1 VRDVTN
7 ELLPTPPEGQARA
20 RDAAIVLPLLGL
32 VLLMPPVIALFA
44 VPIRVGGVPLIVVY
58 VFGVWLALVL
68 GAALLGRALQPRA
81 PAPPD
86 GCSTPS

>member
-1 VRDVTN
+1 MV
-7 ELLPTPPEGQARA
+7 PTPPEREARA

-32 VLLMPPVIALFA
+32 VLLMPPLIVLFA
-44 VPIRVGGVPLIVVY
+44 VPISVAGVPLIVVY
-58 VFGVWLALVL
+58 LFGVWLALVL
-68 GAALLGRALQPRA
+68 GAALLGRVLQPRT